1 MVEFPSFE
9 LVPGWPRKL
18 KDMNLPLNAK
28 INAVVNTNA
37 GRTFAIYNDEIV
49 AEIDDC
55 SMIAVRH
62 NLLHAIFPG
71 IPPAVTSAVR
81 YIDGNLYF
89 LGKRQFFKYNEFT
102 RSVTMAGKFDPEIFG
117 IVCPR
122 DGLLEQLRALL
133 KRLAQMRNVFSSE
146 DDLEEE
152 REEEEARKFS
162 YSV

>member
-1 MVEFPSFE
+1 MADYQSFE

-18 KDMNLPLNAK
+18 KDMNLPSNAK

-37 GRTFAIYNDEIV
+37 GRTFAIYNEIV
-49 AEIDDC
+49 IEIDG

-62 NLLHAIFPG
+62 NSLHAIFPG

-89 LGKRQFFKYNEFT
+89 LVKRQFFKYNEFV

-117 IVCPR
+117 IVCSR

-133 KRLAQMRNVFSSE
+133 KRLVQMRNVFSNE

>member
-1 MVEFPSFE
+1 
-9 LVPGWPRKL
+9 
-18 KDMNLPLNAK
+18 MNLPLNTK
-28 INAVVNTNA
+28 IKAIVNTNA

-62 NLLHAIFPG
+62 NSLHAIFSG
-71 IPPAVTSAVR
+71 IPPAVTSTVR
-81 YIDGNLYF
+81 YIDGNMYF
-89 LGKRQFFKYNEFT
+89 RVKRQFFKYNEFI
-102 RSVTMAGKFDPEIFG
+102 RSVTMANKFDPEIFD

-133 KRLAQMRNVFSSE
+133 RRLVQMKNVFSSE
-146 DDLEEE
+146 DDLEEQ
-152 REEEEARKFS
+152 REEARNFS